1 MASIINPI
9 EKIKGLGTIFSS
21 ETVSESIL
29 LNNYRYV
36 DFLIFSG
43 SGING
48 DTTVTIQGKC
58 GENGEWKDIPFYKVV
73 DNILVKIESDKMTIG
88 KESESR
94 YRIDVDLLE
103 DTAIDRVKLKT
114 TKVTL
119 SVVSGLI
126 ISVQGD
132 PRYTK

>member
-21 ETVSESIL
+21 DIESEPVL

-48 DTTVTIQGKC
+48 DMTVTIQGKC
-58 GENGEWKDIPFYKVV
+58 GESGEWKDIPFFKVV
-73 DNILVKIESDKMTIG
+73 DNIRVKMESDKMTIG

-103 DTAIDRVKLKT
+103 ETAIDRVRLHT

-126 ISVQGD
+126 VSVQGD